1 MIAGQRG
8 SYLESQ
14 EAGQLHLGIVP
25 IGMTGGSAKRVW
37 KELNDSFGDYRSAH
51 GIGSPRSRPRDYS
64 ASQAG
69 PVHGLVAMH
78 VLRRHPVV
86 R

>member
-37 KELNDSFGDYRSAH
+37 KELNDSFGDYRLGGKSVN
-51 GIGSPRSRPRDYS
+51 RRDFDLLM
-64 ASQAG
+64 ASDHHAVALATIRLVKQA
-69 PVHGLVAMH
+69 LYMD
-78 VLRRHPVV
+78 
-86 R
+86 